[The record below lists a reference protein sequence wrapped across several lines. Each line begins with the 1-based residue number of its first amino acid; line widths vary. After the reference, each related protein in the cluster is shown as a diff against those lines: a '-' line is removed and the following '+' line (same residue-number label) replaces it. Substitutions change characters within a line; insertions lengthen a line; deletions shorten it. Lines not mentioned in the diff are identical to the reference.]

1 MVHDVIGCMAI
12 YLTRQLRSDSLNWIS
27 GYYQKGKYR
36 SVSSV
41 VERIEIK
48 HNDEIS
54 GVIVASAGSFC

>member
-1 MVHDVIGCMAI
+1 MVQDVSGCKAI

-41 VERIEIK
+41 VEMIERK
-48 HNDEIS
+48 LAEH
-54 GVIVASAGSFC
+54 AKL